1 MADEFNPEDWQ
12 VILTRVYATEPKSWK
27 PVAEMLLMS
36 ADRDENFPLTL
47 VESSVVIP
55 RDRLVN
61 ELAEVLKLLLD
72 YRCNH
77 DS

>member
-1 MADEFNPEDWQ
+1 MTDDFNPEDWQ
-12 VILTRVYATEPKSWK
+12 VILNRVYQTEPKSWK
-27 PVAEMLLMS
+27 PVAEMLLKS

-61 ELAEVLKLLLD
+61 ELSEVLRLLLD
-72 YRCNH
+72 YRCNY
-77 DS
+77 DF